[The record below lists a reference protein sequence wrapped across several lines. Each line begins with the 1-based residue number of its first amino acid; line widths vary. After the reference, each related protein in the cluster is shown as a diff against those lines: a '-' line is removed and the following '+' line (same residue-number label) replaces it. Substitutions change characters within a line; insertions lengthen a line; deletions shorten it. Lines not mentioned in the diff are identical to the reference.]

1 MNVMKLVKS
10 VQVLTKMNAH
20 YAIIIMMEDSLSK
33 KEMNAFSNAIVIFL
47 EINKIEK
54 LSLL

>member
-1 MNVMKLVKS
+1 MNVMKLVKN
-10 VQVLTKMNAH
+10 VQVLTKMNTH
-20 YAIIIMMEDSLSK
+20 NAIIKMMEDSLSK
-33 KEMNAFSNAIVIFL
+33 EEMNVFSNAIFIFL

>member
-1 MNVMKLVKS
+1 MNVMKLVKN

-20 YAIIIMMEDSLSK
+20 NAIIIMMEDSLSK
-33 KEMNAFSNAIVIFL
+33 KEMNVFSNVIFIFL